1 MPRWILVTI
10 VIGFLWVDLSIAED
24 KQLNGGDCDPWISKV
39 VSLQGQVEV
48 RRSSRDRWQ
57 PVRMEDTL
65 CQGDRLFVGKNS
77 RAAIVLYNQSV
88 IRIDQGT
95 TIVFH
100 GVDRKKTFLM
110 QLLQGAAHFFSHK
123 AHSLKFLTPFV
134 NGVVEGTEFLVQVDQ
149 EKTSIALFEGW
160 ILARNDA
167 GDILLAKGQSAVA
180 YDGQPPRSEMV
191 VRPRDAVHWAL
202 YYPPI
207 LTLKPESFAE
217 ADIATWTTK
226 VKKSLKARRQGNL
239 KEAFTHID
247 GLGDGIDDP
256 RFFLYR
262 AALLVSVG
270 RTMAAAA
277 DLDRVLTLDAA
288 NSDAIALRSIIAVVQ
303 NRKFDALTDAKRA
316 VDLDPHAVAARLALS
331 YAYQAR
337 FDLDSAYRETLEA
350 TKRGPDH
357 AMAWARLAEL
367 RLCAGDLKGALKA
380 AQRAVALDA
389 TLTRTQTVLGYA
401 YLTQVNIKEA
411 KQAFANAIEIDSSA
425 PLPRLGMGLAKIRK
439 GDLNGGRAE
448 LEIAAGLD
456 PGNSLLR
463 SYLGKAYFDEKRGPL
478 DGQQLEM
485 AKTLDPQD
493 PTPWYYDAIRKQT
506 INRPLE
512 ALQDLQTSI
521 ALNSNRAVYR
531 SRLLLDEDLAA
542 RSASLGRIYNE
553 LGFEELGLRQGWN
566 SLNTN
571 PSNYSAHRLLADN
584 YASRPRHQIAR
595 VSELLQSQLLQPLI
609 LTPVQPQL
617 AETDLA
623 ILDQA
628 GVSEVTF
635 NEFNNLF
642 ARNKLRLQA
651 NGIAGSND
659 TLGDEVILS
668 GIWDR
673 ISYSLGQFH
682 YETDGFRDNNDKDQ
696 RLYNAYVQARLGPL
710 SSIQAEY
717 RHTDTTKGDLAL
729 RFDPTNFSS
738 SQREETKTDRLRLGG
753 RFGLSPESTIIGS
766 FIYQSLENHLNRE
779 LTGLPGSS
787 FKNEFEPDSYLSEL
801 QHMYRPGPYS
811 LTTGIGYL
819 KDEGDEITE
828 IDFNFPLFPN
838 PPDVEAKR
846 EDEHTNAYAYLKI
859 HAFEDI
865 DITVGASAD
874 FFGSDRAEDRD
885 QVNPKLGAGWQILP
899 DTRIRAAAFRSLKR
913 TLNANQTIEPTQVA
927 GFNQF
932 FDDPNSTD
940 VWRYGAAVDHAFS
953 NRLFVGAEF
962 SQRDLDVSFFDAVN
976 KVVKQVNW
984 TENLGIAYLYWM
996 PLDWLSLSSKYQYE
1010 VFDRDRDFGGVQQI
1024 QKVETHRF
1032 PLGISAFLPNGFSG
1046 KIKAT
1051 YIVQDGEF
1059 FDPSNP
1065 VVIVEG
1071 DDQFLVVD
1079 MELSYRFP
1087 KRYGIISVGA
1097 KNIFDQEFKFQDT
1110 DPDSPIV
1117 QPDPFFYFKVTLS
1130 L

>member
-1 MPRWILVTI
+1 MVTI
-10 VIGFLWVDLSIAED
+10 AIGLLCVDLSIAENKLLAD
-24 KQLNGGDCDPWISKV
+24 GDCDPWISKV

-48 RRSSRDRWQ
+48 RRSSHERWQ

-77 RAAIVLYNQSV
+77 RAAVVLHNQSV

-100 GVDRKKTFLM
+100 GADRKKTFLM
-110 QLLQGAAHFFSHK
+110 QLLQGAAHFFSRK
-123 AHSLKFLTPFV
+123 AHRLKFLTPFV

-149 EKTSIALFEGW
+149 EKTSIALFEGRV
-160 ILARNDA
+160 LAQNDT
-167 GDILLAKGQSAVA
+167 GDIILSKGQSAVA
-180 YDGQPPRSEMV
+180 YAGQPPRAAKM

-207 LTLKPESFAE
+207 LTLKPESFSE
-217 ADIATWTTK
+217 AGATARTTK
-226 VKKSLKARRQGNL
+226 IKKSLQARRQGNL
-239 KEAFTHID
+239 KAAFAHID

-256 RFFLYR
+256 LFFLYR
-262 AALLVSVG
+262 ADLLVSVG
-270 RTMAAAA
+270 RTIAAAA
-277 DLDRVLTLDAA
+277 DLDHALTLDAA
-288 NSDAIALRSIIAVVQ
+288 NSDAIALRSIISVVQ
-303 NRKFDALTDAKRA
+303 NRKFDALSDAQRA
-316 VDLDPHAVAARLALS
+316 VDLDPHSVSARLALS

-367 RLCAGDLKGALKA
+367 RLSANDLKGALKA
-380 AQRAVALDA
+380 AQRAVALNR

-401 YLTQVNIKEA
+401 YLTQVNIKKA
-411 KQAFANAIEIDSSA
+411 KQAFAKAIEIDSAA

-439 GDLNGGRAE
+439 GNLNGGRAE
-448 LEIAAGLD
+448 IEIAAGLD

-478 DGQQLEM
+478 DSQQLEM
-485 AKTLDPQD
+485 AKALDPQD

-506 INRPLE
+506 INRPVE
-512 ALQDLQTSI
+512 ALQDLKTSI
-521 ALNSNRAVYR
+521 ALNNNRAVYR
-531 SRLLLDEDLAA
+531 SKLLLDEDLAA

-553 LGFEELGLRQGWN
+553 LGFEELGLRQGWY
-566 SLNTN
+566 SLNTD

-595 VSELLQSQLLQPLI
+595 VSELLQSQLLQPLS

-628 GVSEVTF
+628 GVAEVTF
-635 NEFNNLF
+635 NEFNHLF

-673 ISYSLGQFH
+673 VSYSLGQFY
-682 YETDGFRDNNDKDQ
+682 YETDGFRVNNDKDQ
-696 RLYNAYVQARLGPL
+696 QLYNAYVQARLGPL
-710 SSIQAEY
+710 SGIQAEY
-717 RHTDTTKGDLAL
+717 RHADMEKGDLAL
-729 RFDPTNFSS
+729 RFDPDNFSS
-738 SQREETKTDRLRLGG
+738 SQREDREMDRLRLGG
-753 RFGLSPESTIIGS
+753 RFGLSPVSTIIGS
-766 FIYQSLENHLNRE
+766 FIYQKAESRLYRE

-787 FKNEFEPDSYLSEL
+787 FNNEFEPGSYLAEL
-801 QHMYRPGPYS
+801 QHMYRPRPCS
-811 LTTGIGYL
+811 LTTGISYL
-819 KDEGDEITE
+819 KEEGDETRQ
-828 IDFNFPLFPN
+828 IDYNIPFFPN
-838 PPDVEAKR
+838 PPDVESTR

-865 DITVGASAD
+865 DITLGASAD
-874 FFGSDRAEDRD
+874 FFESDRAEDRD
-885 QVNPKLGAGWQILP
+885 QLNPKLGGSWQILP

-932 FDDPNSTD
+932 FDDPNGTD

-953 NRLFVGAEF
+953 KRLFAGAEF
-962 SQRDLDVSFFDAVN
+962 SQRDLDVSSLDVVN
-976 KVVKQVNW
+976 NVIKKFNW

-1010 VFDRDRDFGGVQQI
+1010 VFDRDSGGGVQQI
-1024 QKVETHRF
+1024 RKVETHRF
-1032 PLGISAFLPNGFSG
+1032 PMGVGLFFPIGFSG

-1051 YIVQDGEF
+1051 YLSQDGEF

-1065 VVIVEG
+1065 DFIVDG
-1071 DDQFLVVD
+1071 DDQFWVVD

-1087 KRYGIISVGA
+1087 KRYGLISVGA

-1117 QPDPFFYFKVTLS
+1117 QPDQFFYAKVTLS